1 MIFFYFFSSRRRHTR
16 CALVTGVQTCALPI
30 SFNQAQ
36 ANVGT
41 GSDECGKAVAQRS
54 GCKADEKSESQRAAA
69 ALGRRRGAAHLPVG
83 DIENLPRSRQD
94 CLRDRSERQRRPT
107 TALEEIGA
115 VEVLEPGD
123 RLAYRGPGAAAE
135 ISCGREAFVL
145 QIGGA
150 AGREGG

>member
-54 GCKADEKSESQRAAA
+54 GCKADEKSESQRDAA
-69 ALGRRRGAAHLPVG
+69 ALGRRRGATHLPVG
-83 DIENLPRSRQD
+83 DIENLPRRRPG
-94 CLRDRSERQRRPT
+94 CLRDRSERLQSPT
-107 TALEEIGA
+107 TAPDEHGDADGLATGDLLASSGLGA
-115 VEVLEPGD
+115 PRQTPRARDAL
-123 RLAYRGPGAAAE
+123 
-135 ISCGREAFVL
+135 
-145 QIGGA
+145 
-150 AGREGG
+150 

>member
-1 MIFFYFFSSRRRHTR
+1 MSGRPPESTRPDTSFPYSRLFRAR
-16 CALVTGVQTCALPI
+16 
-30 SFNQAQ
+30 
-36 ANVGT
+36 
-41 GSDECGKAVAQRS
+41 DECGKAVAQRS

-115 VEVLEPGD
+115 VE
-123 RLAYRGPGAAAE
+123 
-135 ISCGREAFVL
+135 
-145 QIGGA
+145 
-150 AGREGG
+150 